1 MKRLIGVFLFSLLL
15 LGNVFAQEAKI
26 LYVKGKVS
34 IKKDASAPWEKAK
47 ISTMLGKQAEVK
59 TGAKSECTLSFDE
72 TTKNILTLK
81 ENSWVKLEDI
91 KPANIS
97 LPQGRVFALIDDLA
111 KVEKFEIRTPTAVAG
126 VRGTG
131 ESVEFNNGVSTVK
144 CFTDTVYVQGLGA
157 QGQSLN
163 EQSLLEGFGINVDN
177 AGAFGQ
183 AFALSE
189 GDLQEW
195 RRFEASVGH
204 MQRNAQARGGDNGV
218 GSTSL
223 DELKQDRQQERSDAA
238 YEDERRDERSS
249 GGTGGGGG
257 GTGFGT

>member
-72 TTKNILTLK
+72 TMKNILTLK

-97 LPQGRVFALIDDLA
+97 LPQGRVFALIDDIK

-131 ESVEFNNGVSTVK
+131 ESVEFNGGMSIFK
-144 CFTDTVYVQGLGA
+144 CFADAVYVQGLGA

-183 AFALSE
+183 AFSLSE

-195 RRFEASVGH
+195 RRFEASAEH
-204 MQRNAQARGGDNGV
+204 IQRDAERTGRDNRA
-218 GSTSL
+218 GSASL
-223 DELKQDRQQERSDAA
+223 DELKQDTRQDYGDTILER
-238 YEDERRDERSS
+238 ERRDEESRERCRTV
-249 GGTGGGGG
+249 GNETVCD
-257 GTGFGT
+257 

>member
-1 MKRLIGVFLFSLLL
+1 MKRSIALFFTCVLLFSPCA
-15 LGNVFAQEAKI
+15 FTQTAKI
-26 LYVKGKVS
+26 IDATGKVS

-72 TTKNILTLK
+72 TMKNILTLK

-97 LPQGRVFALIDDLA
+97 LPQGRVFALIDDIK

-131 ESVEFNNGVSTVK
+131 ESVEFNGGMSIFK
-144 CFTDTVYVQGLGA
+144 CFADAVYVQGLGA

-183 AFALSE
+183 AFSLSE

-195 RRFEASVGH
+195 RRFEASLGH

-249 GGTGGGGG
+249 GGTGGG
-257 GTGFGT
+257 TGFGT